1 MVKTTRRYYFAA
13 RNAKTP
19 HGYEIN
25 FVNIPHAQAVGV
37 TYEET
42 VYYAYRV
49 LADFL
54 LHLPEDADLADY
66 TLHQIPVSEDENVF
80 YSLVSATPDFDPHK
94 MMTDFT
100 LSQAAPLEIRRQ
112 ADRIARLVAHAR
124 DLAAL

>member
-1 MVKTTRRYYFAA
+1 MVKTTQRFYFAA
-13 RNAKTP
+13 RNAKTA

-25 FVNIPHAQAVGV
+25 FVNVPHAQAVGV

-54 LHLPEDADLADY
+54 LHLPEDAKVSDY
-66 TLHQIPVSEDENVF
+66 TLRQIPESEDENVF

-94 MMTDFT
+94 MTTHFT
-100 LSQAAPLEIRRQ
+100 LPQAGPAEIRRQ
-112 ADRIARLVAHAR
+112 GDRLAHLVAHAR